1 MLFKQFAIINSE
13 KSLFVS
19 SSILANFVICG
30 DIKKGFVFYTLEEID
45 ENNQKKYRLK
55 QKCQETLSSSPGF
68 DNQLFRFNDDT
79 RVVSND
85 PLNKKLLIFRILTK
99 NSLIKI
105 KIIKIIYTVFILICL
120 KHFSICSN

>member
-19 SSILANFVICG
+19 SSNLANFVICG

-55 QKCQETLSSSPGF
+55 QKCQETLSASPGF
-68 DNQLFRFNDDT
+68 DSQLFRFNEDT
-79 RVVSND
+79 RIVSND

-99 NSLIKI
+99 NSKITIKI
-105 KIIKIIYTVFILICL
+105 
-120 KHFSICSN
+120 